1 MGLRN
6 WLRDKHMKDPVE
18 GTLQVTG
25 ASMAPQGAMYSNCR
39 LHGVL
44 TAPGVPAM
52 PVEHYL
58 TAPVNKW
65 PDPGV
70 VLPVTVDR
78 ADPTRLRVNWDDV
91 PSNREVAAAL
101 TQQFADAVRTGRF
114 NAEPPAVYKAPGRP
128 LPGAPGGG
136 LTPEQSAELIADG
149 GGEEASAVVVAAHE
163 VFQPADLPSAPGG
176 VVDITLDI
184 TRGDGSGYTA
194 VNRVSFSTLQR
205 REQIAVVGT
214 RVPVRLDPDDPTR
227 VVIDSSKLF

>member
-6 WLRDKHMKDPVE
+6 WLRDKRMKDPVE
-18 GTLQVTG
+18 GTLLVTG
-25 ASMAPQGAMYSNCR
+25 ASMPPQGATYSNCR

-44 TAPGVPAM
+44 TAPGLPATS
-52 PVEHYL
+52 VEHYL
-58 TAPVNKW
+58 KAPLKKW

-70 VLPVTVDR
+70 KLPVTVDR
-78 ADPTRLRVNWDDV
+78 ADPTRLRVNWDAV

-101 TQQFADAVRTGRF
+101 TKKLADEIRTGQSLR
-114 NAEPPAVYKAPGRP
+114 EPPTVYKAPGRP

-136 LTPEQSAELIADG
+136 LTPEQSAQLIAG
-149 GGEEASAVVVAAHE
+149 GGEEATAVVVAVHE
-163 VFQPADLPSAPGG
+163 VFQPDELPSAPGG

>member
-18 GTLQVTG
+18 GTLTVTS

-39 LHGVL
+39 LQGVL
-44 TAPGVPAM
+44 AAPGVPATS
-52 PVEHYL
+52 VEHYL
-58 TAPVNKW
+58 TAPVKKW

-101 TQQFADAVRTGRF
+101 TQKLADAVRTGQF
-114 NAEPPAVYKAPGRP
+114 HPEAVYKAPGRP
-128 LPGAPGGG
+128 VPGAPGGG
-136 LTPEQSAELIADG
+136 LTPEQSAQLIAGG

-194 VNRVSFSTLQR
+194 VNRVSFSTLER

-214 RVPVRLDPDDPTR
+214 RLPVRLDPDDPTK